1 MHAPARRRSSLERAR
16 LLLLISACAW
26 FASAAQAE
34 TRTFTYDAL
43 GRLKWVGTTGGPGD
57 GTWRGYQYDDA
68 GNRTQFTTTTD
79 VPVVGT
85 TIQTTRNV
93 VNVVSAGAVLT
104 MDVAGL
110 GPLTG
115 MVTFTE
121 NGTFLGST
129 YVIDG
134 QASILLEGLP
144 LGVHTITVSYA
155 GDGVNEAYSRTF
167 TIRVQ
172 NLSWLPSVLDL
183 ILQ

>member
-1 MHAPARRRSSLERAR
+1 MVW
-16 LLLLISACAW
+16 ACLVGPV
-26 FASAAQAE
+26 QAE

-57 GTWRGYQYDDA
+57 GTWRGYQYDHA
-68 GNRTQFTTTTD
+68 GNRTQFTTTTNT
-79 VPVVGT
+79 PVVGT
-85 TIQTTRNV
+85 TIQATRNV

-144 LGVHTITVSYA
+144 LGVHTITVSYP

-172 NLSWLPSVLDL
+172 NLSWLPSMLDL